1 MLILRKPE
9 EIEKI
14 RVSNIMVAQIL
25 EALGG
30 LPPDHE
36 HCALLAA
43 NTLHQALR
51 SYAVKGT
58 GL

>member
-1 MLILRKPE
+1 VREALGITQ
-9 EIEKI
+9 EK
-14 RVSNIMVAQIL
+14 IL